1 MILLLGGTS
10 ESIEI
15 AGLLVDA
22 GFSTLLSMATDVSM
36 NLPESHLLT
45 VRRGHLDQLGMEEV
59 VLNNGIKMLVDAT
72 HPYAGNVTG
81 NALLVCRKLSVE
93 YLRLSRKPVVELGR
107 NIIFVKDHEEA
118 ALKGVSLGGTILAA
132 IGIKNL
138 GVYVSMC
145 SEYGVRLIVRALQSE
160 DSRKMLCDLG
170 VLPEN
175 TIIGRGPFS
184 FEDNLLAI
192 RRFGVKT
199 LITKD
204 SGTRGGT
211 EDKIRA
217 AEQEGCS
224 IIVVQRPPEEVS
236 EAFSEPID
244 LVNAVKDYF
253 MTISSN
259 REGVSSITM
268 L

>member
-15 AGLLVDA
+15 ARLLVDA
-22 GFSTLLSMATDVSM
+22 GFSTLLSMATDVIM
-36 NLPESHLLT
+36 NLPESPLLT
-45 VRRGHLDQLGMEEV
+45 VRRGPLDQRGIEDV

-72 HPYAGNVTG
+72 HPYAEDVTD
-81 NALLVCRKLSVE
+81 NALLVCRKLGVE
-93 YLRLSRKPVVELGR
+93 YLRLSRKPVVQEGR

-118 ALKGVSLGGTILAA
+118 VLKGVLLGGTILAA

-138 GVYVSMC
+138 GVYVAMC
-145 SEYGVRLIVRALQSE
+145 SKHGVRLIVRALPSE
-160 DSRKMLCDLG
+160 DSRKMLRDLG
-170 VLPEN
+170 VPPED

-217 AEQEGCS
+217 AEHEGCS
-224 IIVVQRPPEEVS
+224 TIVVQRPPAEVS
-236 EAFSEPID
+236 GAFSEPID

-253 MTISSN
+253 TMMSSN
-259 REGVSSITM
+259 REGVTSMTM

>member
-10 ESIEI
+10 ESVEI
-15 AGLLVDA
+15 AKLLVDA
-22 GFSTLLSMATDVSM
+22 CFPTLLSMATDVSM
-36 NLPESHLLT
+36 NLPESPLLT
-45 VRRGHLDQLGMEEV
+45 VRRGPLDQRGMEEV
-59 VLNNGIKMLVDAT
+59 VLNNGIRILVDAT
-72 HPYAGNVTG
+72 HPYAEDVTG
-81 NALLVCRKLSVE
+81 NALVVCRNLHVE
-93 YLRLSRKPVVELGR
+93 YLRLSRKPVVSDGR

-118 ALKGVSLGGTILAA
+118 ALKAVSLGGTILAT

-145 SEYGVRLIVRALQSE
+145 SKHGVRLIVRALPSE
-160 DSRKMLCDLG
+160 DSTKTLSDLG
-170 VLPEN
+170 VTPED

-217 AEQEGCS
+217 AQHEGSS
-224 IIVVQRPPEEVS
+224 IIVVQRPNAEAS
-236 EAFSEPID
+236 GAFSEPID
-244 LVNAVKDYF
+244 LVNAVKNYF
-253 MTISSN
+253 TMMSSN
-259 REGVSSITM
+259 REGVTSMTM